1 VCIHRGPTFFNL
13 LLNPVPIQTASSVY
27 KYGTGHALLFIRGDT
42 VSLRAE
48 LRNAEPLTQYSITL
62 DINGTSHQLATMVT
76 DQNGNGM
83 VAAQILLHNGRYAI
97 SVQVFDTT
105 NFPSPTLVLQSDS
118 VSVITPAPVG
128 PTAVGLQA
136 PVDSNSQGR

>member
-1 VCIHRGPTFFNL
+1 
-13 LLNPVPIQTASSVY
+13 
-27 KYGTGHALLFIRGDT
+27 
-42 VSLRAE
+42 
-48 LRNAEPLTQYSITL
+48 
-62 DINGTSHQLATMVT
+62 
-76 DQNGNGM
+76 M